1 MLISIA
7 FAMTA
12 QAQTELRLSIDEMF
26 RMIDQRNSSIKAD
39 RTAVEAAGEG
49 IKAARSQRLPDISTQ
64 LNFSYI
70 GNALLTD
77 RDFGNGVGCKTPH
90 FGNQFL
96 LDVQQTIYAG
106 GAIDAGVR
114 LAELGAE
121 QARLQLALSEQN
133 QRFIALAQYLDLE
146 KVAHREEV
154 LSKNIVLT
162 ERLIANIR
170 EKQQQGVALKNDITR
185 YELQLETQ
193 KLSLTKL

>member
-39 RTAVEAAGEG
+39 RIAVEAAGEG

-77 RDFGNGVGCKTPH
+77 RDFGNGVGCRKI
-90 FGNQFL
+90 G
-96 LDVQQTIYAG
+96 
-106 GAIDAGVR
+106 R
-114 LAELGAE
+114 
-121 QARLQLALSEQN
+121 
-133 QRFIALAQYLDLE
+133 
-146 KVAHREEV
+146 AHV
-154 LSKNIVLT
+154 
-162 ERLIANIR
+162 
-170 EKQQQGVALKNDITR
+170 
-185 YELQLETQ
+185 
-193 KLSLTKL
+193 